1 MCPWN
6 STVNWPA
13 TVQLRFEFRKKRCR
27 FSRHLR
33 RSSAIWRDNW
43 SFDQNRVMFCAMRR
57 GNGWIAKKTAASLNP
72 PQVET
77 ILGQLSELWPANS
90 ALRSAVVE
98 ELPLEESPLV
108 PLR

>member
-43 SFDQNRVMFCAMRR
+43 SFDQNRVMFRAMRG
-57 GNGWIAKKTAASLNP
+57 GNGWIAKKTAAALNP
-72 PQVET
+72 PQGET
-77 ILGQLSELWPANS
+77 MLVQFSERWPAK
-90 ALRSAVVE
+90 AD
-98 ELPLEESPLV
+98 PLACVGEQIPLGASPLG
-108 PLR
+108 